1 MEATQ
6 AGQINAQQTIHRHL
20 RPLTHQPRTRTLSEW
35 PISLSECHWGVAL
48 ARAVLAADGIEAG
61 LLVRPFDLL
70 LPTEYAYYVVCLK
83 ELAQQP
89 EIKAFREWIVGEAQ
103 LSGYR

>member
-35 PISLSECHWGVAL
+35 PISLSECHWEGGRIPGAIRLELFTEFTQTAL
-48 ARAVLAADGIEAG
+48 SQAVEKN
-61 LLVRPFDLL
+61 
-70 LPTEYAYYVVCLK
+70 EEVVIYCMG
-83 ELAQQP
+83 P
-89 EIKAFREWIVGEAQ
+89 G
-103 LSGYR
+103 